1 MTAFEK
7 IKWVSGISL
16 IFLVILATNLIDR
29 NNFIIVKNSVE
40 TIYHDRLV
48 AKDIILNLYQLTW
61 EKELAYASADGS
73 AGASQNSTIDTR
85 ITELLDLF
93 ATTRLTGQE
102 AIVFEH
108 LKKDFADLKARELAA
123 TESPLPNQALQD
135 QLGLIRTNLNDLSD
149 IQMKEGRRE
158 LLESQRAIEAV
169 DLFTQLEIY
178 ALIILA
184 IAIQI
189 MIMYNPNGRKGRQE
203 PTRHE
208 QASEA

>member
-1 MTAFEK
+1 M
-7 IKWVSGISL
+7 SGISL